1 MRNGDP
7 MGRAGE
13 VLEHV
18 RWLVQRM
25 LGVDHPLVLAELLQ
39 QTLPGL
45 GLGQGLAGA
54 GPGQGL
60 CSPGLGESCQE
71 AAPKEAPSH
80 LDGQE
85 EGGGAR
91 HPGRAV
97 WGEPSAWDD
106 TGQVRMVLQWLAP
119 GVQDRQKAKMGPEMP
134 GILRDR
140 QEGLCD
146 RVKEEGVEASPSKV
160 LLFFGNFVPLARRRD
175 PVKEGQGCR
184 WHWGKSSNRL
194 WNSDRSV

>member
-60 CSPGLGESCQE
+60 CSPGLGESFQE

-106 TGQVRMVLQWLAP
+106 TVQVRMVLQWLAP

-146 RVKEEGVEASPSKV
+146 RVKEEGVEA
-160 LLFFGNFVPLARRRD
+160 LGVP
-175 PVKEGQGCR
+175 
-184 WHWGKSSNRL
+184 
-194 WNSDRSV
+194 